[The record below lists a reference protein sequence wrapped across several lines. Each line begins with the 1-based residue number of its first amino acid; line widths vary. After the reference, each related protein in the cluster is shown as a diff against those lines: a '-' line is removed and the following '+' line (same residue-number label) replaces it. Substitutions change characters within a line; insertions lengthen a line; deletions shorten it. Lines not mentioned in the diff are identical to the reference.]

1 MIRRPPRSTLFP
13 YTTLFRSR
21 PATEL
26 LNTLAGCP
34 PTGSHIVVDLKH
46 FKLIHRS
53 HSPSYLPEQRLHFRP
68 EPQGQGTFR
77 TGDTPPAED
86 DLTATATKAFSKS
99 PSSEARK
106 STHCHTRTTDLIRTM
121 YSKVNRVGY

>member
-21 PATEL
+21 PAPEL

-53 HSPSYLPEQRLHFRP
+53 HSPSYLPQQCLHFRP
-68 EPQGQGTFR
+68 EPQGQGAFR
-77 TGDTPPAED
+77 AGDTPPAED
-86 DLTATATKAFSKS
+86 DLTATAGAPKYPSRATASK
-99 PSSEARK
+99 
-106 STHCHTRTTDLIRTM
+106 TF
-121 YSKVNRVGY
+121 